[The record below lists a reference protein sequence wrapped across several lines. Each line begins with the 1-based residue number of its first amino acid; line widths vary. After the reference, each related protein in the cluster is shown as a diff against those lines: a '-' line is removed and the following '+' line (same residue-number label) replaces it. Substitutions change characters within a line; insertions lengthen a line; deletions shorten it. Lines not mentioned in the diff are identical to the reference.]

1 MGNAGKSG
9 GGSSSSSASK
19 KGDAF
24 ELGKEWKR
32 NLQKEAR
39 KIDRDILNIKRQE
52 DRAMKECQKL
62 AKANQ
67 LSAAKILAKEI
78 VRTRKTTERMYT
90 TKAQLNSVANNL
102 QTSMSMMKLS
112 GCMEKSTE
120 IMGAMNKLINVREL
134 RETMSNMARE
144 MERTGLVDEIIGDAM
159 DSMDEGIEAEAD
171 LEVEKVITE
180 LTSGVMS
187 SAGTA
192 TRTIAKPAT
201 ATATSEAAKEEAE
214 IDANTEELLKRL
226 QAL

>member
-1 MGNAGKSG
+1 MMFLMGNAGKSG
-9 GGSSSSSASK
+9 GGSSSSSSASK

-102 QTSMSMMKLS
+102 QTSMCKSLS
-112 GCMEKSTE
+112 LLCS
-120 IMGAMNKLINVREL
+120 
-134 RETMSNMARE
+134 
-144 MERTGLVDEIIGDAM
+144 DA
-159 DSMDEGIEAEAD
+159 
-171 LEVEKVITE
+171 
-180 LTSGVMS
+180 S
-187 SAGTA
+187 SH
-192 TRTIAKPAT
+192 
-201 ATATSEAAKEEAE
+201 
-214 IDANTEELLKRL
+214 L
-226 QAL
+226 